1 MKNTIKD
8 IGGVVVD
15 VIFTLIMINLI
26 GYALLCLMAYS
37 ASADEVLTPDERIVA
52 LTILG
57 EARGEK
63 QLGMYGVA
71 CVIQERSIKR
81 KLTPAQVCHQPW
93 QFEIWNAGKGKIK
106 KEKELWYL
114 WDSPSKMYA
123 RKLARHLCGGDALV
137 RSTVGNADHYCT
149 LRTKPYWSY
158 KKVKKDGKIIKVAIK
173 PVAIIKNHKFYKLR

>member
-1 MKNTIKD
+1 MKDLFDTF
-8 IGGVVVD
+8 VD
-15 VIFTLIMINLI
+15 TALWLLLWGMAL
-26 GYALLCLMAYS
+26 YAILSFAVYT
-37 ASADEVLTPDERIVA
+37 ASADEALTPDERIVA

-158 KKVKKDGKIIKVAIK
+158 KKVKKDGKIIKVAI
-173 PVAIIKNHKFYKLR
+173 